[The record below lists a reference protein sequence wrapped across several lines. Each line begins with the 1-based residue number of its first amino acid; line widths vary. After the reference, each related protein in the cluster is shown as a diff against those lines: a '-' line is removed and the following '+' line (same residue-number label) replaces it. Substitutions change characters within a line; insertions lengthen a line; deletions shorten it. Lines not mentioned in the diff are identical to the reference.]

1 MITATKFLSCLVN
14 TSQDTML
21 TETLF
26 LLLDEKTIARQDSKE
41 KVSTEAA
48 TEGAI
53 VVIAAATVAART
65 TPTVLLVTMV
75 VTEVTTVETTELAAR
90 EATAARTREIK
101 ANVISILFE
110 VLNQT
115 K

>member
-1 MITATKFLSCLVN
+1 MLTATKFL
-14 TSQDTML
+14 
-21 TETLF
+21 
-26 LLLDEKTIARQDSKE
+26 LLDGKTIAQESRE

-65 TPTVLLVTMV
+65 TPTVLLIKMVDTVITTVV
-75 VTEVTTVETTELAAR
+75 VTVVVTVPAAQ
-90 EATAARTREIK
+90 EATAARTREMK
-101 ANVISILFE
+101 ANVISIPFE